1 MINEQKPR
9 LYIIA
14 GPTAVGKTKASLLF
28 AKKMNAEI
36 ISADSMQ
43 VYRGMDIGTAK
54 LREDEMDGIRHHLI
68 DILSPFDEFNIA
80 IFKELA
86 KKAIEDIHSRGK
98 EAVLVGG
105 TGFYIQ
111 SVLYDT
117 DFTTGYCDKE
127 LRDSLS
133 LEYDEKGAVY
143 MYNKLK
149 DLDEKAAESIHPN
162 NKKRIVRAIEY
173 ALSTDKKIS
182 EHNINERAKK
192 SPYNY
197 KYFVLNLE
205 RKKLYNRIE
214 QRVDIMLKQGLLAE
228 VKRLHELGCKKDMVS
243 MKGIGYKEILEYL
256 EGGISL
262 EEAGE
267 LIKKETRHFAK
278 RQITWFKREKEAIWL
293 DIDDFA
299 NEEDLVNY
307 MIEGGEYAK

>member
-1 MINEQKPR
+1 MIKEQKPK

-28 AKKMNAEI
+28 AKKINAEI

-43 VYRGMDIGTAK
+43 VYKGMDIGTAK
-54 LREDEMDGIRHHLI
+54 LKENETEGIRHHLI
-68 DILSPFDEFNIA
+68 DIFSPFDEFNIA
-80 IFKELA
+80 IFKDLA
-86 KKAIEDIHSRGK
+86 KKAIEDIHSRGM

-117 DFTTGYCDKE
+117 DFNTGESDKN
-127 LRDSLS
+127 LRESLS
-133 LEYDEKGAVY
+133 SEYDEKGADY

-149 DLDEKAAESIHPN
+149 ALDEKSAEIIHPN
-162 NKKRIVRAIEY
+162 NKKRIVRAIEFV
-173 ALSTDKKIS
+173 LSTDKKIS
-182 EHNINERAKK
+182 EHNINERSRK

-197 KYFVLNLE
+197 KYFVLNSE

-214 QRVDIMLKQGLLAE
+214 QRVDMMIDQGLVDE
-228 VKRLHELGCKKDMVS
+228 VRKLHEIGCNKDMVS
-243 MKGIGYKEILEYL
+243 MKGIGYKEILKYIDGEI
-256 EGGISL
+256 GL
-262 EEAGE
+262 EEAID

-293 DIDDFA
+293 DIDDFT
-299 NEEDLVNY
+299 NEEELVEY
-307 MIEGGEYAK
+307 MIKGEE

>member
-1 MINEQKPR
+1 MTKEQKPK

-86 KKAIEDIHSRGK
+86 KMAIEDIHSRGK

-117 DFTTGYCDKE
+117 DFTTGDSDKE
-127 LRDSLS
+127 LRESLS
-133 LEYDEKGAVY
+133 LEYDEKGAGY

-149 DLDEKAAESIHPN
+149 ALDEKAAESIHPN
-162 NKKRIVRAIEY
+162 NKKRIIRAIEY

-214 QRVDIMLKQGLLAE
+214 QRVDMMLKQGLLAE
-228 VKRLHELGCKKDMVS
+228 VKKLHELGCNKDMVS
-243 MKGIGYKEILEYL
+243 MKGIGYKEILAYL

-262 EEAGE
+262 EEAGG

-307 MIEGGEYAK
+307 MIKGGEYAK

>member
-1 MINEQKPR
+1 MTNEQKPR

-54 LREDEMDGIRHHLI
+54 LREDEMQDIRHHLI

-86 KKAIEDIHSRGK
+86 KKAIEDIHNRGK

-117 DFTTGYCDKE
+117 DFTTGDSDKE
-127 LRDSLS
+127 LRESLS
-133 LEYDEKGAVY
+133 LEYDKKGAEY
-143 MYNKLK
+143 MYAKLK
-149 DLDEKAAESIHPN
+149 ELDEKAAESIHPN
-162 NKKRIVRAIEY
+162 NKKRIIRAIEY
-173 ALSTDKKIS
+173 ALSNDKKIS

-214 QRVDIMLKQGLLAE
+214 QRVDMMLKQGLLAE
-228 VKRLHELGCKKDMVS
+228 VKKLHEFGCNKDMVS
-243 MKGIGYKEILEYL
+243 MKGIGYKEILTYL

-299 NEEDLVNY
+299 NEEDLVSY
-307 MIEGGEYAK
+307 MIKGGEDAK

>member
-1 MINEQKPR
+1 MTNEQKPR

-54 LREDEMDGIRHHLI
+54 LREDEMQGIRHHLI

-86 KKAIEDIHSRGK
+86 KKAIEDIHNRGK

-117 DFTTGYCDKE
+117 DFTTGDCDKE
-127 LRDSLS
+127 LRESLS
-133 LEYDEKGAVY
+133 LEYDKKGAEY

-149 DLDEKAAESIHPN
+149 ELDEKAAESIHPN
-162 NKKRIVRAIEY
+162 NKKRIIRAIEY
-173 ALSTDKKIS
+173 ALSNDKKIS

-214 QRVDIMLKQGLLAE
+214 QRVDMMLKQGLLSE
-228 VKRLHELGCKKDMVS
+228 VKKLHELGCNKDMVS
-243 MKGIGYKEILEYL
+243 MRGIGYKEILTYL

-307 MIEGGEYAK
+307 MTKGEEDAK

>member
-43 VYRGMDIGTAK
+43 VYKGMDIGTAK
-54 LREDEMDGIRHHLI
+54 LREDEMEGIRHHLI

-117 DFTTGYCDKE
+117 DFTTGDCDKE

-133 LEYDEKGAVY
+133 LEYDEKGTVY
-143 MYNKLK
+143 MHNKLK
-149 DLDEKAAESIHPN
+149 ELDEKAAENIHPN

-205 RKKLYNRIE
+205 RKKLYNRM
-214 QRVDIMLKQGLLAE
+214 QRDRKSV
-228 VKRLHELGCKKDMVS
+228 V
-243 MKGIGYKEILEYL
+243 
-256 EGGISL
+256 
-262 EEAGE
+262 
-267 LIKKETRHFAK
+267 
-278 RQITWFKREKEAIWL
+278 
-293 DIDDFA
+293 
-299 NEEDLVNY
+299 
-307 MIEGGEYAK
+307 

>member
-1 MINEQKPR
+1 MTKEQKPK

-86 KKAIEDIHSRGK
+86 KKAIEDIHNRGK

-117 DFTTGYCDKE
+117 DFTTGDCDKE
-127 LRDSLS
+127 LRESLS
-133 LEYDEKGAVY
+133 LEYDENGAEY

-149 DLDEKAAESIHPN
+149 ELDEKAAESIHPN

-214 QRVDIMLKQGLLAE
+214 QRVDMMLKQGLLAE
-228 VKRLHELGCKKDMVS
+228 VKKLHELGCNKDKVS
-243 MKGIGYKEILEYL
+243 MKGIGYKEILAYL

-307 MIEGGEYAK
+307 MIKGGEDAK

>member
-1 MINEQKPR
+1 MIKEQKPK

-28 AKKMNAEI
+28 AKKINAEI

-43 VYRGMDIGTAK
+43 VYKGMDIGTAK
-54 LREDEMDGIRHHLI
+54 LKEDEMEGIRHHLI

-80 IFKELA
+80 IFKESA
-86 KKAIEDIHSRGK
+86 KMAIEDIHSRGR

-117 DFTTGYCDKE
+117 DFSTGDCNKE
-127 LRDSLS
+127 LRENLS
-133 LEYDEKGAVY
+133 LEYDEKGSEY

-149 DLDEKAAESIHPN
+149 ALDEKAAESIHPN

-182 EHNINERAKK
+182 EHNISERAKQ

-197 KYFVLNLE
+197 KYFVLNLD
-205 RKKLYNRIE
+205 RKKLYDRIE
-214 QRVDIMLKQGLLAE
+214 QRVDMMFSQGLLDE
-228 VKRLHELGCKKDMVS
+228 VKKLHELGCSKNMIS
-243 MKGIGYKEILEYL
+243 MKGIGYKEILAYL
-256 EGGISL
+256 EGDISL
-262 EEAGE
+262 EEARE

-307 MIEGGEYAK
+307 MIKGGE

>member
-1 MINEQKPR
+1 MTKEQKPK

-86 KKAIEDIHSRGK
+86 KKAIEDIYSRGK

-117 DFTTGYCDKE
+117 DFTTGDCDKE
-127 LRDSLS
+127 LRESLS
-133 LEYDEKGAVY
+133 LEYDENGAEY

-149 DLDEKAAESIHPN
+149 ELDEKAAQSIHPN

-214 QRVDIMLKQGLLAE
+214 QRVDMMLKQGLLAE
-228 VKRLHELGCKKDMVS
+228 VKKLHELGCNKDMVS
-243 MKGIGYKEILEYL
+243 MKGIGYKEILAYL

-307 MIEGGEYAK
+307 MIKGGEDAK

>member
-1 MINEQKPR
+1 MTKEQKPK

-86 KKAIEDIHSRGK
+86 KKAIEDIHNRGK

-117 DFTTGYCDKE
+117 DFTTGDCDKE
-127 LRDSLS
+127 LRESLS
-133 LEYDEKGAVY
+133 LEYDENGAEY

-149 DLDEKAAESIHPN
+149 ELDEKAAESIHPN

-214 QRVDIMLKQGLLAE
+214 QRVDMMLKQGLLAE
-228 VKRLHELGCKKDMVS
+228 VKKLHELGCNKDKVS
-243 MKGIGYKEILEYL
+243 MKGIGYKEILTYL

-307 MIEGGEYAK
+307 MIKGGEDAK

>member
-1 MINEQKPR
+1 MINEQKPK

-117 DFTTGYCDKE
+117 DFTTGDCDKE

-133 LEYDEKGAVY
+133 LEYD
-143 MYNKLK
+143 NKLK

-307 MIEGGEYAK
+307 MIKGGEYAK

>member
-1 MINEQKPR
+1 MINEQKPK

-43 VYRGMDIGTAK
+43 VYKGMDIGTAK
-54 LREDEMDGIRHHLI
+54 LREDEMEGIRHHLV

-98 EAVLVGG
+98 ESVLVGG

-117 DFTTGYCDKE
+117 DFTTGDCDKK

-307 MIEGGEYAK
+307 MIKGGEYAK

>member
-1 MINEQKPR
+1 M
-9 LYIIA
+9 
-14 GPTAVGKTKASLLF
+14 G
-28 AKKMNAEI
+28 
-36 ISADSMQ
+36 D
-43 VYRGMDIGTAK
+43 
-54 LREDEMDGIRHHLI
+54 
-68 DILSPFDEFNIA
+68 
-80 IFKELA
+80 
-86 KKAIEDIHSRGK
+86 
-98 EAVLVGG
+98 
-105 TGFYIQ
+105 
-111 SVLYDT
+111 
-117 DFTTGYCDKE
+117 CDKE

-307 MIEGGEYAK
+307 MIKGGEYAK

>member
-1 MINEQKPR
+1 MINEQKPK

-43 VYRGMDIGTAK
+43 VYKGMDIGTAK
-54 LREDEMDGIRHHLI
+54 LKEDEMDGIRHHLI

-86 KKAIEDIHSRGK
+86 KKAIEDIYSRGK

-117 DFTTGYCDKE
+117 DFTTGDCDKE

>member
-1 MINEQKPR
+1 MTKEQKPK

-36 ISADSMQ
+36 ISSDSMQ

-86 KKAIEDIHSRGK
+86 KMAIEDIHSRGK

-117 DFTTGYCDKE
+117 DFTTGDSDKE
-127 LRDSLS
+127 LRESLS
-133 LEYDEKGAVY
+133 LEYDEEGAGY

-149 DLDEKAAESIHPN
+149 ALDEKAAESIHPN
-162 NKKRIVRAIEY
+162 NKKRIIRAIEY
-173 ALSTDKKIS
+173 ALSNDKKIS

-214 QRVDIMLKQGLLAE
+214 QRVDIMIKQGLLAE
-228 VKRLHELGCKKDMVS
+228 VKKLYELGCRKDMVS
-243 MKGIGYKEILEYL
+243 MKGIGYKEILEYI
-256 EGGISL
+256 EGSISL
-262 EEAGE
+262 EEASE

-307 MIEGGEYAK
+307 MIKGGEDAK

>member
-1 MINEQKPR
+1 MTKEQKPK

-117 DFTTGYCDKE
+117 DFTTGDCDKE
-127 LRDSLS
+127 LRESLS
-133 LEYDEKGAVY
+133 LEYDENGAEY

-149 DLDEKAAESIHPN
+149 ELDEKAAQSIHPN

-205 RKKLYNRIE
+205 RKKLYSRIE
-214 QRVDIMLKQGLLAE
+214 QRVDMMLKQGLLAE
-228 VKRLHELGCKKDMVS
+228 VKKLHELGCNKDMVS
-243 MKGIGYKEILEYL
+243 MKGIGYKEILAYL
-256 EGGISL
+256 EGAISL

-307 MIEGGEYAK
+307 MIKGGEDAK

>member
-1 MINEQKPR
+1 MIQEQKPK

-28 AKKMNAEI
+28 AKKINAEI

-43 VYRGMDIGTAK
+43 VYKGMDIGTAK
-54 LREDEMDGIRHHLI
+54 LKENETEGIRHHLI

-80 IFKELA
+80 IFKDLA

-117 DFTTGYCDKE
+117 DFNTGKSDKK
-127 LRDSLS
+127 LRESLS
-133 LEYDEKGAVY
+133 SEYDEKGADY

-149 DLDEKAAESIHPN
+149 ALDEKSAENIHPN
-162 NKKRIVRAIEY
+162 NKKRIVRAIEFV
-173 ALSTDKKIS
+173 LSTDKKIS

-197 KYFVLNLE
+197 KYFVLNSE

-214 QRVDIMLKQGLLAE
+214 QRVDMMIDQGLADE
-228 VKRLHELGCKKDMVS
+228 VRKLHELGCNKDMVS
-243 MKGIGYKEILEYL
+243 MKGIGYKEILKYIDGEI
-256 EGGISL
+256 GL
-262 EEAGE
+262 EEAID

-293 DIDDFA
+293 NIDNFA
-299 NEEDLVNY
+299 NEEELVEY
-307 MIEGGEYAK
+307 MIKGEE

>member
-1 MINEQKPR
+1 MTKEQKPK

-68 DILSPFDEFNIA
+68 DILSPFEEFNIA

-117 DFTTGYCDKE
+117 DFTTGDSDKE
-127 LRDSLS
+127 LRESHDIQNNP
-133 LEYDEKGAVY
+133 YPTIYRIDRI
-143 MYNKLK
+143 K
-149 DLDEKAAESIHPN
+149 D
-162 NKKRIVRAIEY
+162 
-173 ALSTDKKIS
+173 
-182 EHNINERAKK
+182 
-192 SPYNY
+192 Y
-197 KYFVLNLE
+197 KVLNE
-205 RKKLYNRIE
+205 CFKIPYKDRFEEGEFRK
-214 QRVDIMLKQGLLAE
+214 
-228 VKRLHELGCKKDMVS
+228 
-243 MKGIGYKEILEYL
+243 
-256 EGGISL
+256 
-262 EEAGE
+262 
-267 LIKKETRHFAK
+267 
-278 RQITWFKREKEAIWL
+278 
-293 DIDDFA
+293 
-299 NEEDLVNY
+299 
-307 MIEGGEYAK
+307 

>member
-1 MINEQKPR
+1 MTKEQKPK
-9 LYIIA
+9 LYIIT

-54 LREDEMDGIRHHLI
+54 LREDEMQGIRHHLI

-86 KKAIEDIHSRGK
+86 KKAIEDIHNRGK

-105 TGFYIQ
+105 TGFYIK

-117 DFTTGYCDKE
+117 DFTTGDCDKE
-127 LRDSLS
+127 LRESLS
-133 LEYDEKGAVY
+133 LEYDENGAEY

-149 DLDEKAAESIHPN
+149 ALDEKAAESIHPN
-162 NKKRIVRAIEY
+162 NKKRIIRAIEY
-173 ALSTDKKIS
+173 ALSNDKKIS

-214 QRVDIMLKQGLLAE
+214 QRVDMMLKQGLLAE
-228 VKRLHELGCKKDMVS
+228 VKKLHEFGCNKDMVS
-243 MKGIGYKEILEYL
+243 MKGIGYKEILTYL

-307 MIEGGEYAK
+307 MIKGGEDAK